1 MGDDAVTQLTYQL
14 LVDGQQA
21 IANFKASAD
30 AADQYNAAIQR
41 IEITS
46 DTSANAATKVKVVLK
61 DTGDAAKQ
69 ATPQVNSFSQ
79 GLQSVAT
86 AIIGVL
92 SVQKITQFLTEAGT
106 AALDYSQ
113 ALFKLDISV
122 RALQRNGMD
131 TTIKSWTDEIKTLG
145 DQFQV
150 FSNIDIA
157 NALGQSALMGRE
169 FGLTQDQMIDLTK
182 TAMIFSEVTGRDL
195 TGAIQAVTYFIDTGY
210 TKSIRGLGVAI
221 SQGVL
226 SQRALSMGFVQ
237 AYKDLDPLN
246 QAQVRFAELT
256 AQTSVLVNDSGLYLQ
271 TWAGKMAKAS
281 TDSKNAM
288 TDLGKS
294 VAPVMVLIQ
303 QGWAWFLQH
312 LQTGIKFGEDLY
324 IDFLSF
330 ITGWFAAFSYM
341 WSEFGDLIYGKISFK
356 DLFANM
362 QEAFDSGFSN
372 MYQKMH
378 KLFDATSDAATN
390 ALIAQQAADAQLKA
404 NIKQFDADVAQL
416 VSDYNDKAVK
426 EETDYQRKMTDLKTK
441 YDNDVKNIN
450 LDFARREADA
460 RTSAHNDQLAG
471 EEAFQEKLLELREQY
486 LYNLDDAVRARDA
499 RKVLD
504 LNRQYNLELAQEQ
517 RQQAIKR
524 HDDEENLKYQLALL
538 EQERQQQ
545 LADRA
550 LQLQQDRDDAKAA
563 RDQHLQ
569 DLKDEEAIKLK
580 DMLTGFLAE
589 NTMTKQAMDQ
599 MYEIMKKYIGP
610 GGAVEGLYNY
620 MMDYV
625 SSALMKLAVANGV
638 AASQSWAIGKAATP
652 TIRQGSGSGQGVPG
666 YAEGGSVIA
675 STPTAAIFGEAGP
688 ELATFTPLSRAG
700 ANVGKLTGNV
710 PGGSG
715 GKATISINLGAGLVG
730 QIVDNAMGEVAT
742 VLLNSEG

>member
-378 KLFDATSDAATN
+378 KLFDATSDAATD

>member
-1 MGDDAVTQLTYQL
+1 
-14 LVDGQQA
+14 
-21 IANFKASAD
+21 
-30 AADQYNAAIQR
+30 
-41 IEITS
+41 
-46 DTSANAATKVKVVLK
+46 
-61 DTGDAAKQ
+61 
-69 ATPQVNSFSQ
+69 
-79 GLQSVAT
+79 
-86 AIIGVL
+86 
-92 SVQKITQFLTEAGT
+92 
-106 AALDYSQ
+106 
-113 ALFKLDISV
+113 
-122 RALQRNGMD
+122 
-131 TTIKSWTDEIKTLG
+131 
-145 DQFQV
+145 
-150 FSNIDIA
+150 
-157 NALGQSALMGRE
+157 
-169 FGLTQDQMIDLTK
+169 
-182 TAMIFSEVTGRDL
+182 
-195 TGAIQAVTYFIDTGY
+195 
-210 TKSIRGLGVAI
+210 
-221 SQGVL
+221 
-226 SQRALSMGFVQ
+226 
-237 AYKDLDPLN
+237 
-246 QAQVRFAELT
+246 
-256 AQTSVLVNDSGLYLQ
+256 
-271 TWAGKMAKAS
+271 
-281 TDSKNAM
+281 
-288 TDLGKS
+288 
-294 VAPVMVLIQ
+294 MVLIQ

-330 ITGWFAAFSYM
+330 ITGWFAAVSYM
-341 WSEFGDLIYGKISFK
+341 WSEFGDFINGKISFK

-378 KLFDATSDAATN
+378 KLFDATSDAATD

-404 NIKQFDADVAQL
+404 NLKQFDADVAQL

-450 LDFARREADA
+450 LDFARREANA

-471 EEAFQEKLLELREQY
+471 EEAFQEKLLELREKY

-517 RQQAIKR
+517 RQQALKR

-538 EQERQQQ
+538 EQERQQR

-625 SSALMKLAVANGV
+625 SSALMRLAVANGV

-700 ANVGKLTGNV
+700 ADVGKLTGNV

-730 QIVDNAMGEVAT
+730 QIVDNTMGEVAT
-742 VLLNSEG
+742 VLLNAEG